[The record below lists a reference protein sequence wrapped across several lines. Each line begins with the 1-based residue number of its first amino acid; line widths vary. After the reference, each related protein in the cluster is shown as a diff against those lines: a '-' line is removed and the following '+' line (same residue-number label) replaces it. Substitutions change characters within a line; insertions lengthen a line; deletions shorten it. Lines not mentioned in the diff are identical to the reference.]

1 MPGKR
6 EAAREA
12 LLAIG
17 SPEERRAFLLAG
29 SALPGPRAN
38 LELLDAA
45 GDVLALN
52 EALRFAALGPSE
64 TPDGIALEF
73 LPCCGVVALGRF
85 VAEGDLSLVDRL
97 RVHASDPRWRV
108 RESVAIA
115 LQRWGDADVVAMLGA
130 VEPWAAGA
138 SSAAAG
144 GESPGA
150 SGSAGESPRAP
161 VSAGSAGVSLL
172 EARAAVAA
180 ACEPRL
186 LRTAAAIDGC
196 RRILDAA
203 TAALVA
209 VARPRGEP
217 GRVLGAALGY
227 GWSVGIAASPS
238 TVLPAFEWWAASP
251 DPDVRRL
258 VRENLTK
265 NRFVRA
271 APDAVAR
278 LKAAIG

>member
-6 EAAREA
+6 ETAREA
-12 LLAIG
+12 LRAIG

-45 GDVLALN
+45 GDVLALD
-52 EALRFAALGPSE
+52 EALRFAAMGPSE
-64 TPDGIALEF
+64 TPGGTALEY
-73 LPCCGVVALGRF
+73 LPCCGVVALGRL
-85 VAEGDLSLVDRL
+85 VAEGDVSLVDRL
-97 RVHASDPRWRV
+97 RAHASDPRWRV

-115 LQRWGDADVVAMLGA
+115 LQRWGDADVLAMLDA
-130 VEPWAAGA
+130 VEPWARGA
-138 SSAAAG
+138 SSA
-144 GESPGA
+144 E
-150 SGSAGESPRAP
+150 
-161 VSAGSAGVSLL
+161 AGVESSRAAPGSVGVALL

-186 LRTAAAIDGC
+186 LRTAAAVDAC
-196 RRILDAA
+196 MRILDAA
-203 TAALVA
+203 TAALVD

-238 TVLPAFEWWAASP
+238 AVLPGFERWAASP

-258 VRENLTK
+258 VRENLAK
-265 NRFVRA
+265 NRFVKA